1 MRMNRRE
8 SLLAVSGL
16 ATLAALPAHAAP
28 LRPKAVL
35 FDTFGTIVDWRGSIV
50 AEGAAWGKARDLHID
65 WAKFAD
71 RWRAGYMPSMD
82 KVRQGQLPWKKLD
95 ELHRM
100 VLEDL
105 LVEFGISGLTEDEKR
120 HWNFV
125 WHRLKPWPDSVPG
138 LIRIKQKFTIG
149 PLSNGNVSLLNDMA
163 KFSGL
168 PWDVVLSAELARHYK
183 PDREAY
189 LMAAEI
195 LGNKPSETLLAA
207 AHLNDLKAAR
217 EAGLQTAF
225 IYRPREYGDAAKAD
239 RAKPGDFDL
248 VVNSVP
254 ELAGL
259 LGA

>member
-105 LVEFGISGLTEDEKR
+105 LVEFGIS
-120 HWNFV
+120 
-125 WHRLKPWPDSVPG
+125 LKHAVGADDRVIVTRDTRGVSQAQ
-138 LIRIKQKFTIG
+138 LAL
-149 PLSNGNVSLLNDMA
+149 PL
-163 KFSGL
+163 
-168 PWDVVLSAELARHYK
+168 
-183 PDREAY
+183 
-189 LMAAEI
+189 
-195 LGNKPSETLLAA
+195 
-207 AHLNDLKAAR
+207 
-217 EAGLQTAF
+217 
-225 IYRPREYGDAAKAD
+225 YG
-239 RAKPGDFDL
+239 
-248 VVNSVP
+248 
-254 ELAGL
+254 
-259 LGA
+259 